1 VLERV
6 EGGPGCSVKD
16 SFAVLD
22 SGPWG
27 FHVLFE
33 ATWIWRSAGE
43 AVRPA
48 TLDWREARTPVE
60 LEQWSHGHD
69 LNLLIRRC

>member
-1 VLERV
+1 M
-6 EGGPGCSVKD
+6 
-16 SFAVLD
+16 
-22 SGPWG
+22 
-27 FHVLFE
+27 LFE